1 MKRKKF
7 DYSGLNELKHYEM
20 EEEEQKYL
28 IEHIIV
34 ETHAGLPYGEELKG
48 YSLELIRD
56 FHDRYEIA
64 RII

>member
-1 MKRKKF
+1 
-7 DYSGLNELKHYEM
+7 M